1 MGSSNKQHRLVSV
14 AFRDNFNTANLPS
27 DWGKHFVTES
37 KDSKTKAVLG
47 GGMVFAYSFGALT
60 FVDADP
66 AERTAEIESLK
77 RHLNLDLQARV
88 TTEEFYIEENPTEK
102 PRVEYHRLVID
113 QLTPERIAVVA
124 QVIAQSAAL
133 EYYEQLMDTVKA
145 KVSEMTDR
153 LADHGGIGVSPGAL
167 YKQIGYAM
175 SIRNEVIGMMHLLDK
190 PDLIWE
196 DKVMDGL
203 YNELRAAFDLGDR
216 FKALEY
222 KLTMVHESLEV
233 FATTVK
239 DTRMHR
245 LEWTVI
251 ILIAVEVVFTLM
263 ARFHVLGW

>member
-1 MGSSNKQHRLVSV
+1 MGPLNKQHRLVSV

-27 DWGKHFVTES
+27 DWGRQYVTES
-37 KDSKTKAVLG
+37 KDSKTKSVLG

-66 AERTAEIESLK
+66 AERGVEIDALK
-77 RHLNLDLQARV
+77 RHLNLDLTTKV
-88 TTEEFYIEENPTEK
+88 TTEEFYIEENSSEK

-113 QLTPERIAVVA
+113 QLTPERTAVVA

-133 EYYEQLMDTVKA
+133 EYYEQLIETVKV
-145 KVSEMTDR
+145 KVSAMADSLTDR
-153 LADHGGIGVSPGAL
+153 GSMGVSPKAL

-175 SIRNEVIGMMHLLDK
+175 SIRNEIIGMMHLLDK

-222 KLTMVHESLEV
+222 KLTTIHDSLDV

-239 DTRMHR
+239 DARMHK
-245 LEWTVI
+245 LEWVII
-251 ILIAVEVVFTLM
+251 ILIAIEVAFTLM
-263 ARFHVLGW
+263 ARFHIWGW